1 MPCYPNKFLG
11 QYHQCCYLS
20 IENIFSL
27 LASEPKLLVIT
38 EQRSVGFLPGGHEV
52 FKIEKI
58 VCIALSVDSEQ
69 DIELKV
75 CSFF

>member
-1 MPCYPNKFLG
+1 M
-11 QYHQCCYLS
+11 
-20 IENIFSL
+20 
-27 LASEPKLLVIT
+27 IT

-58 VCIALSVDSEQ
+58 ACIALSVDSEQ

-75 CSFF
+75 CSIIIISGFHILLTSLFVFLFT